1 MIDTHLTRMFGL
13 LHPMVLAPLNP
24 ASDWRMA
31 AAVSE
36 AGGLG
41 LIHVGEQGYSA
52 LQECYLRTGEDA
64 VGWGVDIQRMER
76 EPKVLDQLL
85 GYRPRAILLYGGD
98 PAPFV
103 EKTQAKNVPVI
114 SVVES
119 IDFARKAIAA
129 GVEILAAHGN
139 GSAGSGS
146 GTRTTMA
153 LLPEVADAIYASH
166 TDTLLLCSGGIA
178 DARNIAA
185 ALIMGADGVMM
196 GTRFWASQETPLT
209 KDQVNALMA
218 FSGDDVPV
226 LSESE
231 ENNQGTARGWRGID
245 LADASQPVG
254 EGVGLIHSAPSV
266 DVILKSLS
274 HKASRLMTHIQRKV
288 VE

>member
-1 MIDTHLTRMFGL
+1 MIDTHFNRMFGL

-31 AAVSE
+31 AAVSD

-41 LIHVGEQGYSA
+41 LIHVGNLDFTA
-52 LQECYLRTGEDA
+52 LRGCYLRTGKDA
-64 VGWGVDIQRMER
+64 VGWGVDILRLEH
-76 EPKVLDQLL
+76 EPELLDQLL

-98 PAPFV
+98 PSPFV
-103 EKTQAKNVPVI
+103 EKIQAKKVPVI
-114 SVVES
+114 SVVDT
-119 IDFARKAIAA
+119 IDLARKAIAA

-146 GTRTTMA
+146 GNRTTMA

-166 TDTLLLCSGGIA
+166 TETLLLCSGGIT

-196 GTRFWASQETPLT
+196 GTRFWASQETPLQQG
-209 KDQVNALMA
+209 QVNALMA
-218 FSGDDVPV
+218 LSGDDVPV
-226 LSESE
+226 LPEVGES
-231 ENNQGTARGWRGID
+231 NKVIKRGWRGIG
-245 LADASQPVG
+245 LCDASQPVG
-254 EGVGLIHSAPSV
+254 EGVGLIHNAPAV
-266 DVILKSLS
+266 EVILKSLT